1 MMIEYSELLEKKMQA
16 ANTKEAIAFIFERI
30 NNNRF
35 GPDELMPV

>member
-1 MMIEYSELLEKKMQA
+1 MLEKKMEA

-35 GPDELMPV
+35 GPDDLISI